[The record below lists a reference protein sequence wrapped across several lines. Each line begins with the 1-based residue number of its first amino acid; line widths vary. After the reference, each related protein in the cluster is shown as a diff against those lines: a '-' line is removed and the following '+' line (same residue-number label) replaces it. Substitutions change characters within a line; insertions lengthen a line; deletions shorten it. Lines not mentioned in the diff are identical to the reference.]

1 MFGVSSALPLICNM
15 ANDSLFPLILAAAVG
30 IKGEKVLNTEVR
42 TPENFKMEEVDF
54 HVSDDL
60 QRAGAAC

>member
-1 MFGVSSALPLICNM
+1 M